1 MFEKKHCSK
10 LLKVLLLSLSIFT
23 ASCGHKP
30 INQAVDSTPG
40 NSQVG
45 YASWYGPGFHGKKT
59 ASGETYN
66 MHKLT
71 AAHKSLPFGSL
82 VKVKRL
88 DTGASVTVT
97 INDRG
102 PFIEGR
108 IIDLSYKAAKKLSLD
123 QDGVSKVRM
132 TVIKGK
138 TEPFVDN
145 QYPNQYWIQLG
156 YFKVHD
162 NAQSFLK
169 NLKKQSVSS
178 NLTIIS
184 APNRR
189 YRVCAG
195 PYTNRSVADQE
206 LARIKS
212 QGHNGLVLH
221 NPRK

>member
-1 MFEKKHCSK
+1 MFIKNQNPNLFKF
-10 LLKVLLLSLSIFT
+10 LLLSLTLFST
-23 ASCGHKP
+23 ACGHRP
-30 INQAVDSTPG
+30 IQHIEPNAQ

-71 AAHKSLPFGSL
+71 AAHKSLPFGSE

-88 DTGASVTVT
+88 DTGASVNVI

-108 IIDLSYKAAKKLSLD
+108 IIDVSYKAAKKLGLD

-145 QYPNQYWIQLG
+145 TYPNQYWVQLG
-156 YFKVHD
+156 YFTVHD
-162 NAQSFLK
+162 NAKSFLNK
-169 NLKKQSVSS
+169 LKKQNIS
-178 NLTIIS
+178 NSLSIVS
-184 APNRR
+184 APKKR
-189 YRVCAG
+189 YRVCSG
-195 PYTNRSVADQE
+195 PFSDRALAEQE
-206 LARIKS
+206 LAKIKS
-212 QGHNGLVLH
+212 YGHDGLVLH
-221 NPRK
+221 NPKK

>member
-1 MFEKKHCSK
+1 MLRKKCTIK
-10 LLKVLLLSLSIFT
+10 LLKLLLLSLSFFT
-23 ASCGHKP
+23 SYCGHKP
-30 INQAVDSTPG
+30 VHQTIDSNPG
-40 NSQVG
+40 NSQIG

-59 ASGETYN
+59 ASGETYD

-71 AAHKSLPFGSL
+71 AAHKSLPFGSQ

-88 DTGASVTVT
+88 DTGATVTVT

-108 IIDLSYKAAKKLSLD
+108 IIDLSYKAAKKLGLD

-132 TVIKGK
+132 TVINGK
-138 TEPFVDN
+138 TEPFINN

-156 YFKVHD
+156 YFKIHD
-162 NAQSFLK
+162 NAQSFL
-169 NLKKQSVSS
+169 NDLKKQSIS
-178 NLTIIS
+178 NNLAIIS
-184 APNRR
+184 APNKR

-195 PYTNRSVADQE
+195 PYSDRSAADQE
-206 LARIKS
+206 LEKIKS
-212 QGHNGLVLH
+212 KGHDGLVLH